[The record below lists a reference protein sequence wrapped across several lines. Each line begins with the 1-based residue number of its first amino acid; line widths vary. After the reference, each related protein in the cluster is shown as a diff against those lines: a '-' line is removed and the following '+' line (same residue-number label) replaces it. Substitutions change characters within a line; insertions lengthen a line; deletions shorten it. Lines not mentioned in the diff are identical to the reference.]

1 MTTGFIDWTE
11 GKICLYI
18 FEKKGS
24 DYILVDT
31 VYSSFEDELN
41 QNSLA
46 PLAKTNIEYIYLSVP
61 LNLLS
66 LREMS
71 FPFSDKN
78 KIKDTISYELE
89 GILLGNI
96 SDYSIDHV
104 VTESLESGSK
114 VLAVC
119 IEKTRLKEIINTF
132 SSVGLE
138 PKVITSVDLR
148 LSAGKPENLLEDPAF
163 SEEIRAE
170 AVREELLNP
179 SINLRQKDLA
189 YTGDIERTKKTFRS
203 TAVLVLILLLILG
216 ADTTLRFRSLKK
228 EHTLLTKEINTTYR
242 NAFPADTKIVD
253 AVRQFRGNL
262 NLLMRKKAVLEG
274 IPVLD
279 TLLNIADLKDNNI
292 TLHEFTAD
300 EDNILIKG
308 TTVSFKDVESFKNTL
323 SSFFIDVKV
332 LDSNASADKKISFTV
347 TMKEKNIHSATNLHE
362 YSQIIKK

>member
-11 GKICLYI
+11 GEICLYV

-24 DYILVDT
+24 DYILADT
-31 VYSSFEDELN
+31 ISTSFEGEVN
-41 QNSLA
+41 PNSLD
-46 PLAKTNIEYIYLSVP
+46 PLSKTNIEYIYLSVP

-78 KIKDTISYELE
+78 KIKETLAYELE
-89 GILLGNI
+89 GVLLGNI
-96 SDYSIDHV
+96 NDYSIDHII
-104 VTESLESGSK
+104 TESFENGSK

-119 IEKTRLKEIINTF
+119 IEKTRLQKIINTF
-132 SSVGLE
+132 LSPGLE

-148 LSAGKPENLLEDPAF
+148 LSAGKPENLLGDPAF
-163 SEEIRAE
+163 SKEIRAE

-179 SINLRQKDLA
+179 SINLRQEDLA
-189 YTGDIERTKKTFRS
+189 YTGDIERTKKTFRL
-203 TAVLVLILLLILG
+203 TTVLVLVLLLILG

-228 EHTLLTKEINTTYR
+228 EYTLLTKEINTTYR
-242 NAFPADTKIVD
+242 HAFPADRKIVD
-253 AVRQFRGNL
+253 AVRQFKGNL
-262 NLLMRKKAVLEG
+262 NLLMAKKAVLEG

-279 TLLNIADLKDNNI
+279 TLLDIADLKDNNI
-292 TLHEFTAD
+292 TLHEFTA
-300 EDNILIKG
+300 EGRNILIKG
-308 TTVSFKDVESFKNTL
+308 ATVSFENVESFKNIL
-323 SSFFIDVKV
+323 SSLFTDVKV
-332 LDSNASADKKISFTV
+332 LNSNASADKKISFTI